1 MKCLNVNEKEIK
13 KAIDVVNKQFE
24 DNIYLKEYEYLNKSR
39 SGTGFTVK
47 FKLGVKDSSKAGSRR
62 SIMMVNKDGS
72 RRKLAIACYHVHGV
86 FFDALLDINKNA
98 EVRLSGN
105 RKIYV
110 EKTKVKADIKYGDII
125 GNWED
130 WEVGSYMQPSMMS
143 EACECGYY

>member
-86 FFDALLDINKNA
+86 FFDALMDINKKA

-105 RKIYV
+105 RKIYI
-110 EKTKVKADIKYGDII
+110 DQDGDLI

-130 WEVGSYMQPSMMS
+130 WQVGSYMYPVMIS
-143 EACECGYY
+143 EACECDY

>member
-1 MKCLNVNEKEIK
+1 MKCLNVNEKEIN

-24 DNIYLKEYEYLNKSR
+24 DNIYIKEYEYLNKSK
-39 SGTGFTVK
+39 SGIGFTVK

-86 FFDALLDINKNA
+86 FFDALMDINKKA

-105 RKIYV
+105 RKIYI
-110 EKTKVKADIKYGDII
+110 DQDGDLI

-130 WEVGSYMQPSMMS
+130 WQVGSYMYPVMIS
-143 EACECGYY
+143 EACECDY